1 MRRLLGVKRFIAV
14 GLVLVI
20 LTAPTTAVLAQG
32 GTVTHV
38 VSRGENLYRISLRYG
53 VSIQALMQAN
63 GLTNARTVY
72 VGQRLVVPMAGST
85 VTSAVPAVP
94 PPNLPQDPTVQ
105 EGATIHSVARGENLY
120 RISLRYGV
128 NVQAMAWANGLN
140 NPNLIYVGQKLV
152 IPASQAA
159 SAAPTPTPQPEP
171 TIASAATPQS
181 TAAVAPLATS
191 LPTPAV
197 TQTTPAASSD
207 TGKEI
212 VVVLHEQ
219 QVYAYQDGQV
229 VHSALASTGIARYPT
244 PVGQYHI
251 YVKYLSTLMTGPGYY
266 LPNVPY
272 TMYFY
277 KGYGL
282 HGTYW
287 HSNFGHPMSH
297 GCVNLPTAEARWFY
311 EWSPVGTLV
320 TVRQ

>member
-1 MRRLLGVKRFIAV
+1 LNIRRFIVA
-14 GLVLVI
+14 GLILVMLI
-20 LTAPTTAVLAQG
+20 APASAALAQG

-38 VSRGENLYRISLRYG
+38 VSPGENLYRISLRYG
-53 VSIQALMQAN
+53 VSLQALRRAN
-63 GLTNARTVY
+63 GLGNSNAIY
-72 VGQRLVVPMAGST
+72 SGQRLVIPTAGPTLSA
-85 VTSAVPAVP
+85 AVPVVP
-94 PPNLPQDPTVQ
+94 PPNVPQDPTVQ

-152 IPASQAA
+152 IPTRHDA
-159 SAAPTPTPQPEP
+159 SAAPTPTPQPEA
-171 TIASAATPQS
+171 TIASSATPQS
-181 TAAVAPLATS
+181 TATVAPLVTP

-197 TQTTPAASSD
+197 TQTAPAASSD

-219 QVYAYQDGQV
+219 KVYAYQDGQV

-287 HSNFGHPMSH
+287 HNNFGHPMSH

-311 EWSPVGTLV
+311 EWAPVGTLV